1 MSIFNLTKSI
11 KLSKDFKALSLHHCI
26 VALSSGMFGLF
37 LPIFLLQE
45 FNNSVYWVIVFYL
58 SGYFLYALT
67 APLGA
72 MLMQRVGSKKVMILA
87 RFFNVLFYA
96 CLYFLRHNPLLFAVL
111 ANLNLVIFRTL
122 YWVPYHV
129 EFARFTSGKYRGRQM
144 AYLAILGYLIGVGAP
159 LLAGLLLTQGS
170 FEILFI
176 LAIAILMISVV
187 PLKKLSHQEIKF
199 DFSYKQTFKELF
211 RKKYQRLR
219 TAYFADGAQGLVGII
234 IWPIFIYQLL
244 DGQYLA
250 VGAVTALVVIGTVIC
265 QLMVGG
271 YTDKVPKK
279 KMMKLGSLIYATG
292 WMAKMF
298 VATALQIFV
307 AGTFHSLGYIAFRT
321 PFDAFSYEKFTDHGS
336 YVDEYTVL
344 REISSNFG
352 RAAMGLVLLALVAIV
367 GLKVA
372 FPMAAV
378 FSLFINIF

>member
-1 MSIFNLTKSI
+1 VSVFNLTKSI
-11 KLSKDFKALSLHHCI
+11 KLSKDFRALALHHCI

-58 SGYFLYALT
+58 VGYFLYALT

-72 MLMQRVGSKKVMILA
+72 KLMQKIGSKNVMIGA
-87 RFFNVLFYA
+87 RFFNVLFYV
-96 CLYFLRHNPLLFAVL
+96 CLYFLRHSPLLFAIL

-159 LLAGLLLTQGS
+159 LLAGFLLTQGS

-176 LAIAILMISVV
+176 LAIIILFCSIL
-187 PLKKLSHQEIKF
+187 PLKKLSSQEIKF
-199 DFSYKQTFKELF
+199 EFSYGQTFRELF
-211 RKKYQRLR
+211 RKKHQRLR
-219 TAYFADGAQGLVGII
+219 MAYFADGAQGLVGII
-234 IWPIFIYQLL
+234 VWPIFIYQLL

-250 VGAVTALVVIGTVIC
+250 VGAITALVVIGTVVC

-271 YTDKVPKK
+271 YTDKLPKK
-279 KMMKLGSLIYATG
+279 KMMKLGSLIYAIG
-292 WMAKMF
+292 WLGKMF
-298 VATALQIFV
+298 VATAFQIFAV
-307 AGTFHSLGYIAFRT
+307 GTFHSLGYIAFRT
-321 PFDAFSYEKFTDHGS
+321 PFDAFSYERFADHGS
-336 YVDEYTVL
+336 YIDEYTVL
-344 REISSNFG
+344 REISSNLG
-352 RAAMGLVLLALVAIV
+352 RAIMGLFLLILVAVV
-367 GLKVA
+367 GLKAA
-372 FPMAAV
+372 FPIAAV